1 MTHTT
6 VQNTD
11 ATGPRGSRPIRGLL
25 VLNVAL
31 LIVLGAVTFGASVQG
46 QARGRGEYTM
56 VAADVQGVDASVVF
70 IADVA
75 NQEMLALAYDPNTQ
89 TLDGVG
95 YRNLA
100 ADAAAVQRGRNATRN

>member
-46 QARGRGEYTM
+46 QARGRGEFYASYTLF
-56 VAADVQGVDASVVF
+56 ACDSPR
-70 IADVA
+70 IH
-75 NQEMLALAYDPNTQ
+75 E
-89 TLDGVG
+89 
-95 YRNLA
+95 YRSKDEA
-100 ADAAAVQRGRNATRN
+100 